1 MNKKL
6 KAAVIAGSLFAVMLV
21 TGAAALPDIYF
32 QIKKNFTIFSEVYRE
47 VSLNYVDEVNPENLM
62 RKGIN
67 SMLETLDPYT
77 VFIDEAQNQ
86 EIDIITR
93 GNYGGVG
100 LEVGFKS
107 DKVVV
112 IAPMEGYSAHRKGIR
127 AGDVILAVDGV
138 SVEGLSSEE
147 VQNMTLGEPGT
158 TVTMTIERYG
168 VDQQL
173 TFELKRE
180 RIDVKNVAFQG
191 LVGEGEDI
199 GYILLSRFSQN
210 TGEEIRNAITSLQ
223 QQKKLSGIILDLRN
237 NPGGLLNEAVS
248 TVDKFVE
255 PGLKVVETRGRL
267 NEHNSS
273 YRTDEPA
280 MAGNLPLVVLQ
291 NGGSASASEIVAGAL
306 QDLDRAVI
314 VGEQS
319 FGKGLVQV
327 VRPLSYNTAL
337 KITTA
342 RYYIPSGRSI
352 QSVTYTHDDRNTQ
365 IDKPDSLRKAFK
377 TRNGRTVYDGEGIAP
392 DIEVLQPK
400 PTLLETALYQ
410 NSHFFFFANQY
421 VAANNTFATD
431 TGEIPDELYDQF
443 RDYLDNKN
451 FTYETRSE
459 QYLDKIE
466 EQLADLGDNDAYS
479 RSLANLEEAIRAE
492 KEEDFRIQKEELK
505 RILYLELVSRYRG
518 QSGQYKASVRFD
530 PMVKKAAD
538 VIYNARKYHEI
549 LAINE

>member
-6 KAAVIAGSLFAVMLV
+6 KVAVVAGSLAGVLFLA
-21 TGAAALPDIYF
+21 GAATLPDIYF

-47 VSLNYVDEVNPENLM
+47 VSLNYVDEVNPEKLM

-100 LEVGFKS
+100 LEVGFKG
-107 DKVVV
+107 DRVVV

-127 AGDVILAVDGV
+127 AGDVIVAVDGV
-138 SVEGLSSEE
+138 SVEGLSAEE

-158 TVTMTIERYG
+158 MVTITIDRYG
-168 VDQQL
+168 VEQEL
-173 TFELKRE
+173 SFELKRE
-180 RIDVKNVAFQG
+180 RIDVKNVAYHG
-191 LVGEGEDI
+191 LVGSQNDI

-210 TGEEIRNAITSLQ
+210 TAEEIRNAITSLQ
-223 QQKKLSGIILDLRN
+223 DRAALSGLILDLRN

-267 NEHNSS
+267 SEHNSA
-273 YRTDEPA
+273 YRTEEPA
-280 MAGNLPLVVLQ
+280 LVGDLPLVVLQ

-314 VGEQS
+314 VGERS

-352 QSVTYTHDDRNTQ
+352 QSVTYTHDARNTQ
-365 IDKPDSLRKAFK
+365 INKPDSLRKAFK

-392 DIEVLQPK
+392 DIEIQQPK
-400 PTLLETALYQ
+400 PSLLETALYQ

-421 VAANNTFATD
+421 VAGHQTFEVDETTD
-431 TGEIPDELYDQF
+431 EVFSQF
-443 RDYLDNKN
+443 REYLRDKN
-451 FTYETRSE
+451 FSYETRSE
-459 QYLDKIE
+459 QYLNKIE
-466 EQLADLGDNDAYS
+466 ERFASIDMEQGYEQ
-479 RSLANLEEAIRAE
+479 SLANLEEAIEQE
-492 KEEDFRIQKEELK
+492 KEEDFRKQKEELK

-518 QSGQYKASVRFD
+518 KSGQYKASVRFD
-530 PMVKKAAD
+530 PMVEKAAD
-538 VIYNARKYHEI
+538 VIYNAGKYDEI
-549 LAINE
+549 LAINR

>member
-6 KAAVIAGSLFAVMLV
+6 KVAVVAGSLAGVLFLA
-21 TGAAALPDIYF
+21 GAATLPDIYF

-47 VSLNYVDEVNPENLM
+47 VSLNYVDEVNPEKLM

-100 LEVGFKS
+100 LEVGFKG
-107 DKVVV
+107 DRVVV

-127 AGDVILAVDGV
+127 AGDVIVAVDGV
-138 SVEGLSSEE
+138 SVEGLSAEE

-158 TVTMTIERYG
+158 TVIITIDRYG
-168 VDQQL
+168 VEQEL
-173 TFELKRE
+173 SFELKRE
-180 RIDVKNVAFQG
+180 RIDVKNVAYHG
-191 LVGEGEDI
+191 LVGSQNDI

-210 TGEEIRNAITSLQ
+210 TAEEIRNAITSLQ
-223 QQKKLSGIILDLRN
+223 DRAALSGLILDLRN

-267 NEHNSS
+267 SEHNSA
-273 YRTDEPA
+273 YRTEEPA
-280 MAGNLPLVVLQ
+280 LVGDLPLVVLQ

-314 VGEQS
+314 VGERS

-352 QSVTYTHDDRNTQ
+352 QSVTYTHDARNTQ
-365 IDKPDSLRKAFK
+365 INKPDSLRKAFK

-392 DIEVLQPK
+392 DIEIQQPK
-400 PTLLETALYQ
+400 PSLLETALYQ

-421 VAANNTFATD
+421 VAGHQTFEVDETTD
-431 TGEIPDELYDQF
+431 EVFSQF
-443 RDYLDNKN
+443 REYLRDKN
-451 FTYETRSE
+451 FSYETRSE
-459 QYLDKIE
+459 QYLNKIE
-466 EQLADLGDNDAYS
+466 ERFASIDMEQGYEQ
-479 RSLANLEEAIRAE
+479 SLANLEEAIEQE
-492 KEEDFRIQKEELK
+492 KEEDFRKQKEELK

-518 QSGQYKASVRFD
+518 KSGQYKASVRFD
-530 PMVKKAAD
+530 PMVEKAAD
-538 VIYNARKYHEI
+538 VIYNAGKYDEI
-549 LAINE
+549 LAINR